1 MHIKLQL
8 LWKLTW
14 FLGGRIL
21 IVKTSYQCYLM
32 IVMKAKIIFLLS
44 FVSIIISSCGSTLD
58 SSPSSYSGDD
68 SPHNAYYRAPDQDLT
83 YYDVSRSGGMDS
95 LPTVGQVNLLVVPV
109 IIEGYEENATV
120 EMRNN
125 IQKMMFGK
133 SEDTSWESVASFY
146 DKSSYGRLTFTG
158 EVMPWFPSGYSASEM
173 NNLEARGQD
182 SVSLLLEDAVDWL
195 RQEQTAVDLT
205 DYDNDQDGHL
215 DAVWMIYSAPSQ
227 ISDVFW
233 AFVNWN
239 YRNLNNKNIAN
250 PTPFTHAWASFD
262 FMYEGYGTSGID
274 AHTYIHETGH
284 LLGLDDYYDYDGK
297 TSPMGMID
305 MMDYNIIDHNG
316 YSKFAL
322 GWTNP
327 YIVTGDAD
335 INLLP
340 ASSSGQ
346 SILLTA
352 DWNGNPFDEYLFLE
366 LYTPD
371 GLNEKDALNS
381 YPANGKRGFTIPGI
395 RMYHADARLFDSETN
410 TYVDDLSASE
420 AYVGASNS
428 PSWSYLK
435 DYKSKFKLLHVVD
448 AAKNIRYM
456 SSQYARANDDT
467 LFTSDM
473 TFSFEEYKTAF
484 ARGSNLLMNDGT
496 TFPFTIEFSEVSA
509 QGATIKIR
517 VI

>member
-1 MHIKLQL
+1 
-8 LWKLTW
+8 
-14 FLGGRIL
+14 
-21 IVKTSYQCYLM
+21 
-32 IVMKAKIIFLLS
+32 MKAKIIFLLS

-473 TFSFEEYKTAF
+473 TFSFEEYKTSF

>member
-1 MHIKLQL
+1 
-8 LWKLTW
+8 
-14 FLGGRIL
+14 
-21 IVKTSYQCYLM
+21 
-32 IVMKAKIIFLLS
+32 MKAKIIFLLS

-95 LPTVGQVNLLVVPV
+95 LPTVGEVNLLVVPV
-109 IIEGYEENATV
+109 IIEGYEENASN

-125 IQKMMFGK
+125 IQKVMFGQ

-473 TFSFEEYKTAF
+473 TFSFEEYKTSF

>member
-1 MHIKLQL
+1 MKNKAFSFFFLITL
-8 LWKLTW
+8 LTA
-14 FLGGRIL
+14 GCAP
-21 IVKTSYQCYLM
+21 T
-32 IVMKAKIIFLLS
+32 A
-44 FVSIIISSCGSTLD
+44 D
-58 SSPSSYSGDD
+58 SSSAPSFSEDPVYD
-68 SPHNAYYRAPDQDLT
+68 AYYRAENQELT

-95 LPTVGQVNLLVVPV
+95 LPTVGEVNLLVVPV
-109 IIEGYEENATV
+109 IIEGYEENASVAT
-120 EMRNN
+120 RNN
-125 IQKMMFGK
+125 IQKVMFGQ

-146 DKSSYGRLTFTG
+146 DKSSYGRLTLTG
-158 EVMPWFPSGYSASEM
+158 EVTPWFPSGYSAAEM
-173 NNLEARGQD
+173 NAMEARGQD

-195 RQEQTAVDLT
+195 REEQTTVDLT
-205 DYDNDQDGHL
+205 AYDNDRDGHL

-316 YSKFAL
+316 FSKFAL

-352 DWNGNPFDEYLFLE
+352 DWNGNPFDEYLLLE

>member
-1 MHIKLQL
+1 
-8 LWKLTW
+8 
-14 FLGGRIL
+14 
-21 IVKTSYQCYLM
+21 
-32 IVMKAKIIFLLS
+32 MKAKIIFLLS

-227 ISDVFW
+227 ISYVFW

>member
-1 MHIKLQL
+1 MAML
-8 LWKLTW
+8 LA
-14 FLGGRIL
+14 GCVPVG
-21 IVKTSYQCYLM
+21 
-32 IVMKAKIIFLLS
+32 
-44 FVSIIISSCGSTLD
+44 D
-58 SSPSSYSGDD
+58 SSGVADSISDFSSDATSSSSDEERKD
-68 SPHNAYYRAPDQDLT
+68 SFYRAPDQGII
-83 YYDVSRSGGMDS
+83 YYDVSRAGEMDS
-95 LPTVGQVNLLVVPV
+95 VPAIGDVNLLVIPV
-109 IIEGYEENATV
+109 IIDGYRSAATSKT
-120 EMRNN
+120 RSD
-125 IQKMMFGK
+125 IQKVMFG
-133 SEDTSWESVASFY
+133 ETNDTSWESVASFY
-146 DKSSYGRLTFTG
+146 QKSSYGKLNLSGTVTN
-158 EVMPWFPSGYSASEM
+158 WFDSGYSASDM
-173 NNLEARGQD
+173 ISLENRNID
-182 SVSLLLEDAVDWL
+182 SVSILMEDAIEWV
-195 RQEQTAVDLT
+195 RNTQPQIDLK
-205 DYDNDQDGHL
+205 DYDNDSDGHI
-215 DAVWMIYSAPSQ
+215 DAVWMIYSAPSDLN
-227 ISDVFW
+227 DVFW
-233 AFVNWN
+233 AYVYWN
-239 YRNLNNKNIAN
+239 YRNQNNKNTAN
-250 PTPFTHAWASFD
+250 PTPFAYAWASFD
-262 FMYEGYGTSGID
+262 FMYEGYGASGID
-274 AHTYIHETGH
+274 GHTFIHETGH

-297 TSPMGMID
+297 TSPMGVID
-305 MMDYNIIDHNG
+305 MMDNNIIDHNG
-316 YSKFAL
+316 FSKFAL

-335 INLLP
+335 IEISP
-340 ASSSGQ
+340 ASSSGDA
-346 SILLTA
+346 ILLAA
-352 DWNGNPFDEYLFLE
+352 DWNGNPFDEYLLLE

-456 SSQYARANDDT
+456 RSQYARANDDT

-509 QGATIKIR
+509 QRATIKIR